1 LNIDPFHN
9 IKAGLP
15 PMLSFHGTKD
25 DIVPYWTTE
34 QFLYNTKKAGNHM
47 DLVRLEGKGHFF
59 DETSKKN
66 ARMYNDDIFTFVD
79 EFLIKHKLMK

>member
-1 LNIDPFHN
+1 
-9 IKAGLP
+9 
-15 PMLSFHGTKD
+15 MLVFHGTED
-25 DIVPYWTTE
+25 DIVPYWTAE

-47 DLVRLEGKGHFF
+47 DLIRFEGKGHFF
-59 DETSKKN
+59 DETCKKH

>member
-1 LNIDPFHN
+1 
-9 IKAGLP
+9 
-15 PMLSFHGTKD
+15 MLSFHDTED

-34 QFLYNTKKAGNHM
+34 QFLYNTKKAGNQM

>member
-1 LNIDPFHN
+1 
-9 IKAGLP
+9 
-15 PMLSFHGTKD
+15 MLVFHGTED
-25 DIVPYWTTE
+25 DIVPYWTDE

-47 DLVRLEGKGHFF
+47 DLIRFEGKGHFF
-59 DETSKKN
+59 DETCKKH